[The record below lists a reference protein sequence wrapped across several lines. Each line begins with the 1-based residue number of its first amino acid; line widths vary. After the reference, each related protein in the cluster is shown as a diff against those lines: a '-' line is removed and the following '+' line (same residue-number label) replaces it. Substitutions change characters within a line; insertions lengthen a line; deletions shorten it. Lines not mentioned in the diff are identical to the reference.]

1 MFIIISVMLHVM
13 LRLSSLIRQLYLTKT
28 AISEELLHTLGSQ
41 FKFTAVISEKLSIHL
56 KD

>member
-28 AISEELLHTLGSQ
+28 AISEELLHTLCSQ